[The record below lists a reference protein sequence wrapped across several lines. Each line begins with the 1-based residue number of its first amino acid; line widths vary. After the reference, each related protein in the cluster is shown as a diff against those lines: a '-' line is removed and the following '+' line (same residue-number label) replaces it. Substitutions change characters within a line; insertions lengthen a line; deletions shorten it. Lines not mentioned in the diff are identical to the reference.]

1 VVVLLIIAVVFVGS
15 LALFISI
22 NRRKAQKLQSTASV
36 MQEFAARN
44 GMRFGRFEPNLPARV
59 PDINDLVGSPRI
71 YVDFQLDGTVHGVP
85 FTAFQVRRPPPPRSA
100 VTFDV
105 STRTPEFTV
114 VLVPR
119 PELGPPLRLAPKRL
133 PWATALRRDVQ
144 IGDPHVDNRLHV
156 STDTPAF
163 AHHLLQPPLGT
174 WLASDPPH
182 GPRRHRLRAPRPHG
196 LRPGSA
202 HPRRRHVPGRPHGD
216 PPPTSPLAHTAP
228 VTVAGCD

>member
-174 WLASDPPH
+174 WLASDPRMAH
-182 GPRRHRLRAPRPHG
+182 AVIAFEPRDLMAF
-196 LRPGSA
+196 
-202 HPRRRHVPGRPHGD
+202 VPG
-216 PPPTSPLAHTAP
+216 PLTPDGAMSLADLMATLHQRVPWHTLRQ
-228 VTVAGCD
+228 